1 MSSREFILDSVRKN
15 QPASRPMPVVPTF
28 DMPLDSVPGALLA
41 TFTTA
46 LERMGG
52 VVVGLRAGDTLDAFI
67 ASRFPTARVF
77 CSATPEFTGMREIGS
92 IKRPTLED
100 VDVGV
105 VRGAFGIAETG
116 SVWLSEHEFTRK
128 ASCRSTWLCCSTRP
142 HSCPTCTTRT

>member
-28 DMPLDSVPGALLA
+28 DKPLDSVPGALLA

-92 IKRPTLED
+92 IKRRRSKTW
-100 VDVGV
+100 
-105 VRGAFGIAETG
+105 T
-116 SVWLSEHEFTRK
+116 W
-128 ASCRSTWLCCSTRP
+128 ASCAAPSASPKPARCG
-142 HSCPTCTTRT
+142 